1 MRKYWGKI
9 ILAMLLIFVVGYGFV
24 SAGRKVKETIVS
36 GQSITIP
43 LGSFVPF
50 KLDNLKVGSIRS
62 IKIRRKDQH
71 TITGF
76 EVRVRLSDTAAFTRL
91 TDCNLSVTDAD
102 NFDER
107 TSFLC
112 LPSDSGYQAFGEVII
127 ALNDP
132 NNDRTLGKTLLLSD
146 AAVAGFQRHGRDA
159 DERSLADSI
168 AAEVN
173 DRVRPMSRA
182 YRDSIR
188 ADELERQGDRYKAR
202 AESLRA
208 RSAQPI
214 KPPAATPANPA
225 KPL

>member
-50 KLDNLKVGSIRS
+50 RLDSVKVGNIRS
-62 IKIRRKDQH
+62 IKIRREDH
-71 TITGF
+71 HSVTGF
-76 EVRVRLSDTAAFTRL
+76 EVRVRVSDTMAFERL
-91 TDCNLSVTDAD
+91 VDCNISINDAEH
-102 NFDER
+102 FDER
-107 TSFLC
+107 TSFVC
-112 LPSDSGYQAFGEVII
+112 LPSDSGYQVYGDFTATLAGADRMI
-127 ALNDP
+127 AKPLLLPDALVRQFQ
-132 NNDRTLGKTLLLSD
+132 NDRRTEE
-146 AAVAGFQRHGRDA
+146 GRG
-159 DERSLADSI
+159 LADSI

-173 DRVRPMSRA
+173 ERVRPLSRA

-188 ADELERQGDRYKAR
+188 ADELDRQSERYRAR

-208 RSAQPI
+208 RSAQPV
-214 KPPAATPANPA
+214 KPPAAAPANPA

>member
-50 KLDNLKVGSIRS
+50 KLDDVKIGSIRS
-62 IKIRRKDQH
+62 IKIRRQDH
-71 TITGF
+71 HNITGF
-76 EVRVRLSDTAAFTRL
+76 DIRVRVNDTAAFERL
-91 TDCNLSVTDAD
+91 VACNLSVQDAD
-102 NFDER
+102 RFDER
-107 TSFLC
+107 TSFVC
-112 LPSDSGYQAFGEVII
+112 LQSDSGYQAFGEVMIT
-127 ALNDP
+127 LNAP
-132 NNDRTLGKTLLLSD
+132 NTDRTLGKTLLLSD
-146 AAVAGFQRHGRDA
+146 AAVRQFQRDRGSP
-159 DERSLADSI
+159 EEQSLADSI

-173 DRVRPMSRA
+173 ERVRPLSRA

-188 ADELERQGDRYKAR
+188 ADELERQSERYKAR

-208 RSAQPI
+208 RSAPPV
-214 KPPAATPANPA
+214 KPPAASPANPP